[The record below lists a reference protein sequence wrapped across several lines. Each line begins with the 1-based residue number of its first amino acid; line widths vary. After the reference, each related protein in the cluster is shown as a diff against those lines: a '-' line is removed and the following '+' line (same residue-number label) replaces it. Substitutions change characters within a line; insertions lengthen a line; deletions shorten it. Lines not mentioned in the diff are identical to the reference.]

1 MRAVSPSSPD
11 AVKID
16 VDIDKIARQYLDTV
30 KTTVAMPRRAP
41 SGRAAPATRRSR
53 HSPLPPMTADL
64 LFQFANPLALTGWV
78 ALALSPL
85 APRVLHTFAAVVVPT
100 LLSIAYAAIVLAFW
114 NSAEGG
120 FDSLQSVA
128 QLFANRWL
136 LLAGWL
142 HYLAFDLLVGAWQVR
157 TARRESISHA
167 LVMPCLLAT
176 FLFGPAGYLLFQG
189 LRLSLRT
196 HLARSGT

>member
-1 MRAVSPSSPD
+1 
-11 AVKID
+11 
-16 VDIDKIARQYLDTV
+16 
-30 KTTVAMPRRAP
+30 MPP
-41 SGRAAPATRRSR
+41 
-53 HSPLPPMTADL
+53 DL
-64 LFQFANPLALTGWV
+64 LFQFANPI
-78 ALALSPL
+78 ALAAWIGLAFSPL
-85 APRVLHTFAAVVVPT
+85 APRALDTVAAVAVPT
-100 LLSIAYAAIVLAFW
+100 LLSVAYTAIVLAMW

-142 HYLAFDLLVGAWQVR
+142 HYLAFDLLVGAWEVR
-157 TARRESISHA
+157 TARRENISHA
-167 LVMPCLLAT
+167 LVTPCLLAT

-196 HLARSGT
+196 RSHPFGT

>member
-1 MRAVSPSSPD
+1 
-11 AVKID
+11 
-16 VDIDKIARQYLDTV
+16 
-30 KTTVAMPRRAP
+30 
-41 SGRAAPATRRSR
+41 
-53 HSPLPPMTADL
+53 MTPDL
-64 LFQFANPLALTGWV
+64 LFQLANPLALTAWI
-78 ALALSPL
+78 ALAFSPL
-85 APRVLHTFAAVVVPT
+85 APRALDAFAAVAVPT

-114 NSAEGG
+114 NTTEGG

-157 TARRESISHA
+157 TARREDISHA
-167 LVMPCLLAT
+167 LVTPCLLAT

-196 HLARSGT
+196 RPNRFGT

>member
-1 MRAVSPSSPD
+1 
-11 AVKID
+11 
-16 VDIDKIARQYLDTV
+16 
-30 KTTVAMPRRAP
+30 
-41 SGRAAPATRRSR
+41 
-53 HSPLPPMTADL
+53 MTADL

-85 APRVLHTFAAVVVPT
+85 APRALHTFAAVVVPT